1 MKFDNEFF
9 KSLLISLLTGV
20 GVGLVVGLYQF
31 GLPYIIETGNRV
43 FSSREWW
50 MILLN
55 VISFI
60 LLSIL
65 NFIIIKNARS
75 VDSSGIISINL
86 SLKRDEE
93 IPYKKEIPLLIAN
106 SYISSFAG
114 FPLGS
119 EGPSITLAGKVASF
133 INKIF
138 KVKDDDNIKIAF
150 GAGFG
155 AAFISP
161 ISGFFYAFE
170 EELHKVDFKNFI
182 RVVVTMLGMSSLIF
196 FLNHHHSLSFNEL
209 TFLPLEN
216 SFILFL
222 SFILVLITAP
232 IFLFFIRKIKIF
244 YIKHDDNFFIKYR
257 GFIFFLLML
266 ILGYLIPDFLGGG
279 DKIIQ
284 GSLEIK
290 SIYILILIL
299 AFRLALT
306 SIIGNGKVTGG
317 LIIPSL
323 SLGAILG
330 AISSLTFENLFG
342 LSDSFRAYI
351 ILLTMCMFF
360 AFISEAPL
368 TALTLFFVN
377 LINSTETFFVF
388 NKATFLGAL
397 LILATFLVTKV
408 FSTLPLYDMLVET
421 EEEFKLK
428 EKNSLK
434 AD

>member
-1 MKFDNEFF
+1 
-9 KSLLISLLTGV
+9 
-20 GVGLVVGLYQF
+20 
-31 GLPYIIETGNRV
+31 
-43 FSSREWW
+43 
-50 MILLN
+50 
-55 VISFI
+55 
-60 LLSIL
+60 
-65 NFIIIKNARS
+65 
-75 VDSSGIISINL
+75 
-86 SLKRDEE
+86 
-93 IPYKKEIPLLIAN
+93 
-106 SYISSFAG
+106 
-114 FPLGS
+114 
-119 EGPSITLAGKVASF
+119 
-133 INKIF
+133 
-138 KVKDDDNIKIAF
+138 
-150 GAGFG
+150 
-155 AAFISP
+155 
-161 ISGFFYAFE
+161 
-170 EELHKVDFKNFI
+170 
-182 RVVVTMLGMSSLIF
+182 
-196 FLNHHHSLSFNEL
+196 
-209 TFLPLEN
+209 
-216 SFILFL
+216 
-222 SFILVLITAP
+222 
-232 IFLFFIRKIKIF
+232 
-244 YIKHDDNFFIKYR
+244 
-257 GFIFFLLML
+257 ML

-290 SIYILILIL
+290 SICILILIL

-377 LINSTETFFVF
+377 LMNSTETFFVF

-408 FSTLPLYDMLVET
+408 FRTLPLYDMLVET

-428 EKNSLK
+428 GKNSLK

>member
-133 INKIF
+133 IN
-138 KVKDDDNIKIAF
+138 
-150 GAGFG
+150 
-155 AAFISP
+155 
-161 ISGFFYAFE
+161 
-170 EELHKVDFKNFI
+170 
-182 RVVVTMLGMSSLIF
+182 
-196 FLNHHHSLSFNEL
+196 
-209 TFLPLEN
+209 
-216 SFILFL
+216 
-222 SFILVLITAP
+222 
-232 IFLFFIRKIKIF
+232 
-244 YIKHDDNFFIKYR
+244 
-257 GFIFFLLML
+257 
-266 ILGYLIPDFLGGG
+266 
-279 DKIIQ
+279 
-284 GSLEIK
+284 
-290 SIYILILIL
+290 
-299 AFRLALT
+299 
-306 SIIGNGKVTGG
+306 
-317 LIIPSL
+317 
-323 SLGAILG
+323 
-330 AISSLTFENLFG
+330 
-342 LSDSFRAYI
+342 
-351 ILLTMCMFF
+351 
-360 AFISEAPL
+360 
-368 TALTLFFVN
+368 
-377 LINSTETFFVF
+377 
-388 NKATFLGAL
+388 
-397 LILATFLVTKV
+397 
-408 FSTLPLYDMLVET
+408 
-421 EEEFKLK
+421 
-428 EKNSLK
+428 
-434 AD
+434 